1 MVLYIIIIFIW
12 EVAMSMS
19 FLNKG
24 DKIGIISCSNGL
36 SIKNKNTID
45 ELKLNLKS
53 LDIEMVEGDTLYAK
67 EYNLFSGT
75 GEEKA
80 RALEKLF
87 LDKDIKMIFDISG
100 GDLANEVLDFLDFNL
115 IKENPKP
122 FFGYSDLT
130 VLLNAIYSQCHIT
143 TYNYQLRNLIGKFKE
158 EQMQNFKASFIEG
171 KEDIFNLDYKWI
183 NGSHLEGI
191 VVGGNIRCLL
201 KLAGTKYMPDFKDK
215 ILFLESFSG
224 NSAKMVTYITQ
235 YKNLGVFNEVK
246 GIILGEFTEMEREN
260 LKPDIVEI
268 LKRVIGE
275 INIPILK
282 TRNLGHG
289 ADAKCIPI
297 GKYLIFK

>member
-1 MVLYIIIIFIW
+1 
-12 EVAMSMS
+12 MS

-36 SIKNKNTID
+36 SIKNKNIID

-53 LDIEMVEGDTLYAK
+53 LYIDMVEGDTLYAK

-130 VLLNAIYSQCHIT
+130 VLLNAIYSQCDIT
-143 TYNYQLRNLIGKFKE
+143 TYNYQLRNLVGKFKE

-171 KEDIFNLDYKWI
+171 KENIFNLDYKWI

-282 TRNLGHG
+282 TRDLGHG

>member
-1 MVLYIIIIFIW
+1 
-12 EVAMSMS
+12 MSMS

-36 SIKNKNTID
+36 NIKNKKLID

-130 VLLNAIYSQCHIT
+130 VLLNAIYSQCDIT

-171 KEDIFNLDYKWI
+171 KEDIFNLDYEWI

-235 YKNLGVFNEVK
+235 YKNLCVFNEVK

-282 TRNLGHG
+282 TRDLGHG

>member
-1 MVLYIIIIFIW
+1 
-12 EVAMSMS
+12 MSMS

-24 DKIGIISCSNGL
+24 NKIGIISCSNGL
-36 SIKNKNTID
+36 SIKNKNIID

-53 LDIEMVEGDTLYAK
+53 LDIDMVEGDTLYAK

-130 VLLNAIYSQCHIT
+130 VLLNAIYSQCDIT

-183 NGSHLEGI
+183 NGSYLEGI

-282 TRNLGHG
+282 TSDLGHG

>member
-1 MVLYIIIIFIW
+1 
-12 EVAMSMS
+12 MSIS

-24 DKIGIISCSNGL
+24 DKIGVISCSNGL
-36 SIKNKNTID
+36 SIKNKNIID

-53 LDIEMVEGDTLYAK
+53 LDIEMVEGDTLYTK

-80 RALEKLF
+80 RALEELF

-130 VLLNAIYSQCHIT
+130 VLLNAIYSQCDIT

-171 KEDIFNLDYKWI
+171 KENIFNLDYKWI

-235 YKNLGVFNEVK
+235 YKNLGVFNQVK

-282 TRNLGHG
+282 TSDLGHG

>member
-1 MVLYIIIIFIW
+1 
-12 EVAMSMS
+12 MSMS

-24 DKIGIISCSNGL
+24 NKIGIISCSNGL
-36 SIKNKNTID
+36 SIKNKNIID

-171 KEDIFNLDYKWI
+171 KENIFNLDYKWI
-183 NGSHLEGI
+183 NESHLEGI

-201 KLAGTKYMPDFKDK
+201 KLAGTKYMPNFKDK

-282 TRNLGHG
+282 TRDLGHG

>member
-1 MVLYIIIIFIW
+1 
-12 EVAMSMS
+12 MSMS

-24 DKIGIISCSNGL
+24 DKIGVISCSNGL
-36 SIKNKNTID
+36 SIKNKNIIE

-80 RALEKLF
+80 RALENLF

-130 VLLNAIYSQCHIT
+130 VLLNAIYSQCDIT

-282 TRNLGHG
+282 TRDLGHG

>member
-1 MVLYIIIIFIW
+1 
-12 EVAMSMS
+12 MSMS

-36 SIKNKNTID
+36 SIKNKNLID

-130 VLLNAIYSQCHIT
+130 VLLNAIYSQCHIN

-171 KEDIFNLDYKWI
+171 KEDIFNLDYEWI
-183 NGSHLEGI
+183 NGNHLEGV

-224 NSAKMVTYITQ
+224 NSVKMVTYITQ

-246 GIILGEFTEMEREN
+246 GIILGEFTEMERED

-282 TRNLGHG
+282 TRDLGHG

>member
-1 MVLYIIIIFIW
+1 
-12 EVAMSMS
+12 MSMS

-36 SIKNKNTID
+36 SIKNKNLID

-171 KEDIFNLDYKWI
+171 KEDIFNLDYEWI

-191 VVGGNIRCLL
+191 DVGGNIRCLL

-260 LKPDIVEI
+260 LKPDIIEI

-282 TRNLGHG
+282 TRDLGHG

>member
-1 MVLYIIIIFIW
+1 
-12 EVAMSMS
+12 MSMS

-36 SIKNKNTID
+36 SIKNKNIID

-53 LDIEMVEGDTLYAK
+53 LYIDMVEGDTLYAK

-87 LDKDIKMIFDISG
+87 LDKYIKMIFDISG

-130 VLLNAIYSQCHIT
+130 VLLNAIYSQCDIT

-201 KLAGTKYMPDFKDK
+201 KLAGTKYMPNFKDK

-246 GIILGEFTEMEREN
+246 GIILGEFTEMERED

-282 TRNLGHG
+282 TSDLGHG

>member
-1 MVLYIIIIFIW
+1 
-12 EVAMSMS
+12 MSMS

-36 SIKNKNTID
+36 SIKNKNIID

-53 LDIEMVEGDTLYAK
+53 LDIDMVEGDTLYAK

-130 VLLNAIYSQCHIT
+130 VLLNAIYSQCDIT
-143 TYNYQLRNLIGKFKE
+143 TYNYQLRNLVGKFKE

-171 KEDIFNLDYKWI
+171 KENIFNLDYKWI

-282 TRNLGHG
+282 TRDLGHG

>member
-1 MVLYIIIIFIW
+1 
-12 EVAMSMS
+12 MSMS

-36 SIKNKNTID
+36 SIKNKNIIE

-53 LDIEMVEGDTLYAK
+53 LYIDMVEGDTLYAK

-130 VLLNAIYSQCHIT
+130 VLLNAIYSQCDIT

-171 KEDIFNLDYKWI
+171 KEDIFNLDYEWI

-201 KLAGTKYMPDFKDK
+201 KLAGTKYMPNFKDK

-282 TRNLGHG
+282 TRDLGHG

>member
-1 MVLYIIIIFIW
+1 
-12 EVAMSMS
+12 MSMS

-24 DKIGIISCSNGL
+24 DKIGVISCSNGL
-36 SIKNKNTID
+36 NIKHKNIID

-53 LDIEMVEGDTLYAK
+53 LDIDMVEGDTLYAK

-130 VLLNAIYSQCHIT
+130 VLLNAIYSQCHIA
-143 TYNYQLRNLIGKFKE
+143 TYNYQLRNLIDKFKE

-183 NGSHLEGI
+183 NGSHLEGR

-246 GIILGEFTEMEREN
+246 GIILGEYTEMERED

-282 TRNLGHG
+282 TRDLGHG

-297 GKYLIFK
+297 GKYLILK

>member
-1 MVLYIIIIFIW
+1 
-12 EVAMSMS
+12 MSMS

-36 SIKNKNTID
+36 SIKNKNLID

-171 KEDIFNLDYKWI
+171 KEDIFNLDYEWI

-260 LKPDIVEI
+260 LKPDIIEI

-282 TRNLGHG
+282 TRDLGHG

>member
-1 MVLYIIIIFIW
+1 
-12 EVAMSMS
+12 MSMS

-24 DKIGIISCSNGL
+24 NKIGIISCSNGL
-36 SIKNKNTID
+36 SIKHKNIID

-53 LDIEMVEGDTLYAK
+53 LDIDMVEGDTLYAK

-130 VLLNAIYSQCHIT
+130 VLLNAIYSQCDIT
-143 TYNYQLRNLIGKFKE
+143 TYNYQLRNLVGKFKE

-171 KEDIFNLDYKWI
+171 KENIFNLDYKWI

-282 TRNLGHG
+282 TRDLGHG

>member
-1 MVLYIIIIFIW
+1 
-12 EVAMSMS
+12 MSMS

-24 DKIGIISCSNGL
+24 DKIGVISCSNGL
-36 SIKNKNTID
+36 SIKNKNIIE

-130 VLLNAIYSQCHIT
+130 VLLNAIYSQCDIT
-143 TYNYQLRNLIGKFKE
+143 NYNYQLRNLVGKFKE

-246 GIILGEFTEMEREN
+246 GIILGEFTEMERED

-282 TRNLGHG
+282 TSDLGHG

>member
-1 MVLYIIIIFIW
+1 
-12 EVAMSMS
+12 MSMS

-24 DKIGIISCSNGL
+24 NKIGIISCSNGL
-36 SIKNKNTID
+36 SIKNKNIID

-53 LDIEMVEGDTLYAK
+53 LDIDMVEGDTLYAK

-130 VLLNAIYSQCHIT
+130 VLLNAIYSQCDIT
-143 TYNYQLRNLIGKFKE
+143 TYNYQLRNLIGRFKE

-246 GIILGEFTEMEREN
+246 GIILGEFTEMERED

-282 TRNLGHG
+282 TRDLGHG

>member
-1 MVLYIIIIFIW
+1 
-12 EVAMSMS
+12 MSMS

-24 DKIGIISCSNGL
+24 NKIGIISCSNGL
-36 SIKNKNTID
+36 SIKNKNIIE

-130 VLLNAIYSQCHIT
+130 VLLNAIYSQCDIT

-171 KEDIFNLDYKWI
+171 KENIFNLDYKWI

-282 TRNLGHG
+282 TRDLGHG

>member
-1 MVLYIIIIFIW
+1 
-12 EVAMSMS
+12 MSMS

-36 SIKNKNTID
+36 SIKNKNIIE

-130 VLLNAIYSQCHIT
+130 VLLNAIYSQCHIA

-171 KEDIFNLDYKWI
+171 KEDIFNLDYEWI

-201 KLAGTKYMPDFKDK
+201 KLAGTKYMPNFKDK

-282 TRNLGHG
+282 TRDLGHG

>member
-1 MVLYIIIIFIW
+1 
-12 EVAMSMS
+12 MSIS

-24 DKIGIISCSNGL
+24 NKIGVISCSNGL
-36 SIKNKNTID
+36 SIKNKNIIE

-53 LDIEMVEGDTLYAK
+53 LDIDMVEGDTLYAK

-80 RALEKLF
+80 RALEKFF

-130 VLLNAIYSQCHIT
+130 VLLNAIYSQCDIT
-143 TYNYQLRNLIGKFKE
+143 TYNYQLRNLVGKFKE
-158 EQMQNFKASFIEG
+158 DQMQNFKASFIEG
-171 KEDIFNLDYKWI
+171 KEDIFNLDYEWI

-235 YKNLGVFNEVK
+235 YKNLGVFNEIK
-246 GIILGEFTEMEREN
+246 GIILGEFTEMERED

-282 TRNLGHG
+282 TSDLGHG

>member
-1 MVLYIIIIFIW
+1 
-12 EVAMSMS
+12 MSMS

-24 DKIGIISCSNGL
+24 DKIGVISCSNGL
-36 SIKNKNTID
+36 SIKNKNIIE

-130 VLLNAIYSQCHIT
+130 VLLNAIYSQCHIA
-143 TYNYQLRNLIGKFKE
+143 TYNYQLRNLVGKFKE

-171 KEDIFNLDYKWI
+171 EEDIFNLDYKWI

-282 TRNLGHG
+282 TRDLGHG

>member
-1 MVLYIIIIFIW
+1 MR
-12 EVAMSMS
+12 MS

-36 SIKNKNTID
+36 NIKNKKLID

-53 LDIEMVEGDTLYAK
+53 LYIDMVEGDTLYAK

-143 TYNYQLRNLIGKFKE
+143 TYNYQLRNLIGRFKE

-201 KLAGTKYMPDFKDK
+201 KLAGTKYMPNFKDK

-246 GIILGEFTEMEREN
+246 GIILGEFTEMEREDLN
-260 LKPDIVEI
+260 PDIVEI

-282 TRNLGHG
+282 TSDLGHG

>member
-1 MVLYIIIIFIW
+1 
-12 EVAMSMS
+12 MSMS

-24 DKIGIISCSNGL
+24 NKIGIISCSNGL
-36 SIKNKNTID
+36 SIKNKNIID

-80 RALEKLF
+80 RALEKFF

-130 VLLNAIYSQCHIT
+130 VLLNAIYSQCDIT
-143 TYNYQLRNLIGKFKE
+143 TYNYQLRNLVGKFKE

-171 KEDIFNLDYKWI
+171 KEDIFNLDYEWI

-246 GIILGEFTEMEREN
+246 GIILGEFTEMERED

-282 TRNLGHG
+282 TSDLGHG

>member
-1 MVLYIIIIFIW
+1 
-12 EVAMSMS
+12 MSMS

-36 SIKNKNTID
+36 SIKNKNIIE

-130 VLLNAIYSQCHIT
+130 VLLNAIYSQCDIT

-246 GIILGEFTEMEREN
+246 GIILGEFTEMERED

-282 TRNLGHG
+282 TRDLGHG

>member
-1 MVLYIIIIFIW
+1 
-12 EVAMSMS
+12 MSMS

-24 DKIGIISCSNGL
+24 NKIGIISCSNGL
-36 SIKNKNTID
+36 SIKNKNIID

-130 VLLNAIYSQCHIT
+130 VLLNAIYSQCDIT

-183 NGSHLEGI
+183 NGSYLEGI

-282 TRNLGHG
+282 TRDLGHG

>member
-1 MVLYIIIIFIW
+1 
-12 EVAMSMS
+12 MSMS

-36 SIKNKNTID
+36 SIKNKNIID

-53 LDIEMVEGDTLYAK
+53 LYIDMVEGDTLYAK

-143 TYNYQLRNLIGKFKE
+143 TYNYQLRNLIVRFKE
-158 EQMQNFKASFIEG
+158 EQMQNFKTSFIEG

-246 GIILGEFTEMEREN
+246 GIILGEFTEMEREDLN
-260 LKPDIVEI
+260 PDIVEI

-282 TRNLGHG
+282 TSDLGHG

>member
-1 MVLYIIIIFIW
+1 
-12 EVAMSMS
+12 MSMS

-24 DKIGIISCSNGL
+24 DKIGVISCSNGL
-36 SIKNKNTID
+36 SIKNKNIIE

-53 LDIEMVEGDTLYAK
+53 LDIDMVEGDTLYAK

-100 GDLANEVLDFLDFNL
+100 GDLANEALDFLDFNL

-130 VLLNAIYSQCHIT
+130 VLLNAIYSQCHIA

-183 NGSHLEGI
+183 NGSHLEGR

-246 GIILGEFTEMEREN
+246 GIILGEFTEMERED

-282 TRNLGHG
+282 TRDLGHG

-297 GKYLIFK
+297 GKYLILK

>member
-1 MVLYIIIIFIW
+1 
-12 EVAMSMS
+12 MSMS

-36 SIKNKNTID
+36 SIKNKSLID

-130 VLLNAIYSQCHIT
+130 VLLNAIYSQCDIT

-171 KEDIFNLDYKWI
+171 KEDIFNLDYEWI
-183 NGSHLEGI
+183 NGSHLEGV

-282 TRNLGHG
+282 TRDLGHG

>member
-1 MVLYIIIIFIW
+1 
-12 EVAMSMS
+12 
-19 FLNKG
+19 
-24 DKIGIISCSNGL
+24 NGL
-36 SIKNKNTID
+36 NIKHKNIID

-53 LDIEMVEGDTLYAK
+53 LDIDMVEGDTLYAK

-100 GDLANEVLDFLDFNL
+100 GDLANEALDFLDFNL

-130 VLLNAIYSQCHIT
+130 VLLNAIYSQCHIA

-183 NGSHLEGI
+183 NGSHLEGR

-246 GIILGEFTEMEREN
+246 GIILGEFTEMERED

-282 TRNLGHG
+282 TRDLGHG

-297 GKYLIFK
+297 GKYLILK

>member
-1 MVLYIIIIFIW
+1 
-12 EVAMSMS
+12 MSMS

-36 SIKNKNTID
+36 SIKNKNIIE

-53 LDIEMVEGDTLYAK
+53 LYIDMVEGDTLYAK

-130 VLLNAIYSQCHIT
+130 VLLNAIYSQCDIT

-201 KLAGTKYMPDFKDK
+201 KLAGTKYMPNFKDK

-282 TRNLGHG
+282 TRDLGHG

>member
-1 MVLYIIIIFIW
+1 
-12 EVAMSMS
+12 MSMS

-36 SIKNKNTID
+36 SIKNKNIID

-130 VLLNAIYSQCHIT
+130 VLLNAIYSQCDIT

-282 TRNLGHG
+282 TRDLGHG

>member
-1 MVLYIIIIFIW
+1 
-12 EVAMSMS
+12 MSMS

-24 DKIGIISCSNGL
+24 DKIGVISCSNGL
-36 SIKNKNTID
+36 SIKNKNIIE

-130 VLLNAIYSQCHIT
+130 VLLNAIYSQCDIT
-143 TYNYQLRNLIGKFKE
+143 IYNYQLRNLVGKFKE

-171 KEDIFNLDYKWI
+171 KENIFNLDYKWI

-282 TRNLGHG
+282 TRDLGHG

>member
-1 MVLYIIIIFIW
+1 
-12 EVAMSMS
+12 MSMS

-36 SIKNKNTID
+36 SKKNKNIID

-130 VLLNAIYSQCHIT
+130 VLLNAIYSQCDIT
-143 TYNYQLRNLIGKFKE
+143 TYNYQLRNLVGKFKE
-158 EQMQNFKASFIEG
+158 EQMQNFKASFIEV
-171 KEDIFNLDYKWI
+171 KENIFNLDYKWI

-282 TRNLGHG
+282 TRDLGHG

>member
-1 MVLYIIIIFIW
+1 
-12 EVAMSMS
+12 MSMS
-19 FLNKG
+19 FFNKG
-24 DKIGIISCSNGL
+24 NKIGIISCSNGL
-36 SIKNKNTID
+36 SIKNKNIID

-53 LDIEMVEGDTLYAK
+53 LDIDMVEGDTLYAK

-130 VLLNAIYSQCHIT
+130 VLLNAIYSQCDIT

-183 NGSHLEGI
+183 NGSYLEGI

-246 GIILGEFTEMEREN
+246 GIILGEFTEMERED

-282 TRNLGHG
+282 TRDLGHG

>member
-1 MVLYIIIIFIW
+1 
-12 EVAMSMS
+12 MSMS

-24 DKIGIISCSNGL
+24 DKIGVISCSNGL
-36 SIKNKNTID
+36 SIKNIID

-53 LDIEMVEGDTLYAK
+53 LDIEMVEGDTLYTK

-130 VLLNAIYSQCHIT
+130 VLLNAIYSQCDIT
-143 TYNYQLRNLIGKFKE
+143 TYNYQLRNLVGKFKE

-235 YKNLGVFNEVK
+235 YKNLGVFNQVK
-246 GIILGEFTEMEREN
+246 GIILGEFTEMERED

-282 TRNLGHG
+282 TSDLGHG

>member
-1 MVLYIIIIFIW
+1 
-12 EVAMSMS
+12 MSMS

-24 DKIGIISCSNGL
+24 NKIGIISCSNGL
-36 SIKNKNTID
+36 SIKNKNIID

-53 LDIEMVEGDTLYAK
+53 LDIDMVEGDTLYAK

-130 VLLNAIYSQCHIT
+130 VLLNAIYSQCDIT
-143 TYNYQLRNLIGKFKE
+143 TYNYQLRNLVGKFKE

-171 KEDIFNLDYKWI
+171 KENIFNLDYKWI

-282 TRNLGHG
+282 TRDLGHG

>member
-1 MVLYIIIIFIW
+1 
-12 EVAMSMS
+12 MSMS

-36 SIKNKNTID
+36 SIKNKILID

-100 GDLANEVLDFLDFNL
+100 GDLANEVLEFLDFNL

-171 KEDIFNLDYKWI
+171 KEDIFNLDYEWI

-224 NSAKMVTYITQ
+224 NSAKMVTYIAQ

-282 TRNLGHG
+282 TRDLGHG

>member
-1 MVLYIIIIFIW
+1 
-12 EVAMSMS
+12 MSMS

-24 DKIGIISCSNGL
+24 NKIGIISCSNGL
-36 SIKNKNTID
+36 SIKNKNIID

-53 LDIEMVEGDTLYAK
+53 LDIDMVEGDTLYAK

-130 VLLNAIYSQCHIT
+130 VLLNAIYSQCDIT
-143 TYNYQLRNLIGKFKE
+143 TYNYQLRNLIGRFKE

-235 YKNLGVFNEVK
+235 YKNLGVFNEIK

-282 TRNLGHG
+282 TRDLGHG

>member
-1 MVLYIIIIFIW
+1 
-12 EVAMSMS
+12 MSMS

-24 DKIGIISCSNGL
+24 DKIGVISCSNGL
-36 SIKNKNTID
+36 SIKNKNIID

-130 VLLNAIYSQCHIT
+130 VLLNAIYSQCDIT
-143 TYNYQLRNLIGKFKE
+143 TYNYQLRNLISKFKE

-282 TRNLGHG
+282 TRDLGHG